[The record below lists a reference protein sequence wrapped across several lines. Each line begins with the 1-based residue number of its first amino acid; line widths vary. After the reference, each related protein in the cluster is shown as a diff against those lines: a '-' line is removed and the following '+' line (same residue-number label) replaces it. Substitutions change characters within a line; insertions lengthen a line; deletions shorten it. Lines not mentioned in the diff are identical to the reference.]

1 MATCMEI
8 RSWRNSGQIPSWQIK
23 KKEPNPYNFPYFL
36 PIDFS
41 FFLFFLYEVL
51 IAVGTPGEREKSG
64 HLLILLF
71 VSKLGQVMCCA
82 PRFDAAV
89 VVVFHWWVGFPLWLK
104 RNKKGGNQTG
114 CFFDCRFPPFLF
126 FKGKANKKIKESGR
140 FIVGRIENGELLFI
154 HDNFFFFFQCGV
166 RDGLDFLF
174 LCEKLFESAF
184 FLFFGCCCCCCCNP
198 LGKF

>member
-1 MATCMEI
+1 
-8 RSWRNSGQIPSWQIK
+8 
-23 KKEPNPYNFPYFL
+23 
-36 PIDFS
+36 
-41 FFLFFLYEVL
+41 
-51 IAVGTPGEREKSG
+51 
-64 HLLILLF
+64 
-71 VSKLGQVMCCA
+71 MCCA

-154 HDNFFFFFQCGV
+154 HDNFFFFISVWGE
-166 RDGLDFLF
+166 RW
-174 LCEKLFESAF
+174 ARF
-184 FLFFGCCCCCCCNP
+184 FVSV
-198 LGKF
+198 